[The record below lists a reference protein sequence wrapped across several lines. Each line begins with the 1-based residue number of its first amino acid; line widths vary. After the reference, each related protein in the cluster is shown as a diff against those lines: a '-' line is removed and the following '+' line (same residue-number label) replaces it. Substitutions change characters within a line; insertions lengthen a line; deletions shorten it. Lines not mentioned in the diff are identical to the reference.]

1 MWQLVVHLL
10 LHIRFNLRAVATALV
25 VFYRTDSSSI
35 EVGRFL
41 PASLPHCGLG
51 RITDMPWTLSRQN
64 LGYGVAE
71 PVGYGAVFEIIS
83 PDYVHF
89 RNFERM
95 IQTDV
100 IT

>member
-10 LHIRFNLRAVATALV
+10 LHIRFNLRTVTAALE
-25 VFYRTDSSSI
+25 VFYSTDNNSI
-35 EVGRFL
+35 EAGRCL
-41 PASLPHCGLG
+41 AKSLPHRGIWRG
-51 RITDMPWTLSRQN
+51 TDAPWTLARPN
-64 LGYGVAE
+64 LGYGMAE
-71 PVGYGAVFEIIS
+71 PVGYGAIFEIIS

-89 RNFERM
+89 RNFEHM